1 MAAISDDEPDTG
13 CSVFALET
21 VTQPH
26 HLPNVSE
33 GNETTASID
42 FSMTETQNDNETPQI
57 VNDIKDEPIECS
69 TKQGSILTA
78 QPSDCSVI
86 TLSSEDSEMVTVH
99 DISNPKNHEINDDE
113 RFISCPPSE
122 LPDDLFES
130 SPKRKPFPKVI
141 PKDLCVLLN

>member
-1 MAAISDDEPDTG
+1 
-13 CSVFALET
+13 
-21 VTQPH
+21 
-26 HLPNVSE
+26 
-33 GNETTASID
+33 
-42 FSMTETQNDNETPQI
+42 MTETQNDNETPQI

-130 SPKRKPFPKVI
+130 TPKRKPFSKVI